1 MQCASSGFRRLTT
14 PSLRRS
20 SPLRRRWPRPSP
32 PQTTSAAPPA
42 VSLIYRGRHLD
53 DSLDRDRFMLAS
65 TAGGGLQA
73 MDLPE
78 HSSPMSSAA
87 KSLLAKHSAVSAEG
101 RLRLVPIDG
110 LILRQIRPVPHEDGH
125 VTEVARASW
134 PNSLLRLSR
143 FMSPPPC
150 QDASAPDSYI
160 RRARTAC
167 SW

>member
-1 MQCASSGFRRLTT
+1 
-14 PSLRRS
+14 
-20 SPLRRRWPRPSP
+20 
-32 PQTTSAAPPA
+32 
-42 VSLIYRGRHLD
+42 
-53 DSLDRDRFMLAS
+53 
-65 TAGGGLQA
+65 

-78 HSSPMSSAA
+78 HPSTNIPNVVGGEE
-87 KSLLAKHSAVSAEG
+87 LLAKYSAVSAEG

-134 PNSLLRLSR
+134 PNSLIRLSR
-143 FMSPPPC
+143 FMSPSPC
-150 QDASAPDSYI
+150 QDASAPGAYI

>member
-1 MQCASSGFRRLTT
+1 
-14 PSLRRS
+14 
-20 SPLRRRWPRPSP
+20 
-32 PQTTSAAPPA
+32 
-42 VSLIYRGRHLD
+42 
-53 DSLDRDRFMLAS
+53 
-65 TAGGGLQA
+65 

-78 HSSPMSSAA
+78 HPSTNIPNVVGGEE
-87 KSLLAKHSAVSAEG
+87 LLAKHSAVSAEG

-134 PNSLLRLSR
+134 PNSLIRLSR

-150 QDASAPDSYI
+150 QDASAPGAYI
-160 RRARTAC
+160 RRARTTC